1 MTKLENYNDTIFE
14 SIKHT
19 DDDGNEYWYARELMV
34 VLEYG
39 KWSNFKK
46 VIDKAR
52 LSCELSNN
60 KVSYNFADVS
70 KIVKTGISEKPVE
83 DYKLS
88 RYACYLIVQNADVRK
103 DVVAF
108 GQTYFAVQTRKMEL
122 TEDYFKS
129 LDENKKRLITRGET
143 IAKNKTLYKTA
154 KESGVVNYGKFTN
167 CGYKGLY
174 GGETAKDIARRKGI
188 DEKKEILDYMG
199 SEELA
204 DNLFRIVQTESK
216 LKNDNVDNEVDANN
230 THYTVGKEVRNTI
243 KRLGGT
249 MPEDL
254 PTPDKSIN
262 EIELEEMNKLNVGEK

>member
-19 DDDGNEYWYARELMV
+19 DENGSEYWYARELMV

-39 KWSNFKK
+39 QWRNFKK

-60 KVSYNFADVS
+60 KAFHHFAEVS
-70 KIVKTGISEKPVE
+70 KMVDIGVSERKIE

-103 DVVAF
+103 EVVAF

-174 GGETAKDIARRKGI
+174 GGETARDIAKRKGI

-216 LKNDNVDNEVDANN
+216 LKNDNIDNEVDANN
-230 THYTVGKEVRNTI
+230 THYTVGKEVRDTI

-262 EIELEEMNKLNVGEK
+262 EIELEEMNKLNVGN

>member
-1 MTKLENYNDTIFE
+1 MAKLENYNDTIFE

-19 DDDGNEYWYARELMV
+19 DENGSEYWYARELMV

-39 KWSNFKK
+39 KWENFHK
-46 VIDKAR
+46 VIKKAM
-52 LSCELSNN
+52 LACKLSNN
-60 KVSYNFADVS
+60 SISYDFPGVR
-70 KIVKTGISEKPVE
+70 KIVDAGATTKEVD

-122 TEDYFKS
+122 TEDYFKA

-143 IAKNKTLYKTA
+143 ISKNKTLYKTA

-174 GGETAKDIARRKGI
+174 GGGTAKDIAKRKGI
-188 DEKKEILDYMG
+188 DDKKEILDYMG

-216 LKNDNVDNEVDANN
+216 LKNDSINNEKDANN
-230 THYTVGKEVRNTI
+230 THYTVGKEVRDTI
-243 KRLGGT
+243 KRLGGI

-254 PTPDKSIN
+254 PTLDKSIN
-262 EIELEEMNKLNVGEK
+262 EIELEDMNKLNVEN

>member
-19 DDDGNEYWYARELMV
+19 DENGSEYWYARELMI

-39 KWSNFKK
+39 KWENFHK
-46 VIDKAR
+46 VIKKAM
-52 LSCELSNN
+52 LACKLSNN
-60 KVSYNFADVS
+60 SISCDFPGVR
-70 KIVKTGISEKPVE
+70 KIVEAGATTKEVE

-88 RYACYLIVQNADVRK
+88 RYACYLIVHNADVRK
-103 DVVAF
+103 EVVAF

-129 LDENKKRLITRGET
+129 LDENKKRLITRGKT
-143 IAKNKTLYKTA
+143 IAKNKTLYKTV

-216 LKNDNVDNEVDANN
+216 LKNDNIDNEVDANN
-230 THYTVGKEVRNTI
+230 THYTVGKEVRDTI
-243 KRLGGT
+243 KRLGGI

-262 EIELEEMNKLNVGEK
+262 EIELEEMNKLNVG